1 MQLRIGLP
9 DGSVSTIQVDQDA
22 TIDQLKDKVCQE
34 RKIDPKTKRIRLI
47 YSGKLLSEGSSR
59 LVDSKIEDGSYV
71 HCVISDEVN
80 VTSAGRTSN
89 NQERSERLQTRIPVV
104 DPHSEYRG
112 LDRLREAGFTED
124 EIAVLRRQFARSQ
137 GLNPDHLEETGDL
150 RDLEERWMADAS
162 THEITVGDLEGG
174 AFTDESV
181 FGESEGTVHDF
192 VFGLLVGF
200 LLGIIVL
207 VFLLDRGL
215 PRKRKL
221 GILAGVVG
229 NLLFG
234 ILRSTWLMTHEQDP
248 SSGRSG
254 E

>member
-1 MQLRIGLP
+1 MQLRVGLP
-9 DGSVSTIQVDQDA
+9 DGSVSTFQVEQDA
-22 TIDQLKDKVCQE
+22 TVDELKDKIFQE
-34 RKIDPKTKRIRLI
+34 KKLDPKAKRIRLI
-47 YSGKLLSEGSSR
+47 YSGKLLSEGTSR
-59 LVDSKIEDGSYV
+59 LVDSKVEDGSYV

-80 VTSAGRTSN
+80 VASGRHSN
-89 NQERSERLQTRIPVV
+89 NHERSERLQTRIPAA

-112 LDRLREAGFTED
+112 LDRLREAGFTEE

-137 GLNPDHLEETGDL
+137 GLNPDHLEDTGDL
-150 RDLEERWMADAS
+150 RELEERWMADAS

-174 AFTDESV
+174 AFNDDSL
-181 FGESEGTVHDF
+181 FGENEGTVHDF

-234 ILRSTWLMTHEQDP
+234 ILRSTWLMTHEQEPP
-248 SSGRSG
+248 SGHSGD
-254 E
+254 